1 MYDIIR
7 AGIIFDIG
15 RLFNGDLSAMS
26 DQWDNS
32 VVNHT
37 SWGAASAGYK
47 RVLPKQLE
55 KITKAFLDLA
65 DQ

>member
-26 DQWDNS
+26 DNWDNS
-32 VVNHT
+32 VVNHS
-37 SWGAASAGYK
+37 SWGAQCAAYK
-47 RVLPKQLE
+47 KVLPKKLE
-55 KITKAFLDLA
+55 KITSAFKKLA
-65 DQ
+65 EQ